1 MDAQSIITYKS
12 AFDSIMHDITADDGS
27 QMEVWH
33 ARELQQVCG
42 YARWENFQVAINR
55 AIDACNSQN
64 INIDDHFRDVTKT
77 IPMPK
82 GAQKEIKDI
91 LLTRY
96 ACYLIAQNGD
106 PKKEEIAFAQSYF
119 AVQTRRAELI
129 AERLKLQQRIE
140 KREELRASEKRL
152 SQNIYERGVDDKGF
166 ARIRSK
172 GDAALFGGYNTE
184 QMKKR
189 LGVKSGALA
198 DHLPQVTIAAKNL
211 ATEMTNFNVEAKD
224 LQGEP
229 SITTEHVQNN
239 RTVRAMLTERG
250 IKPELLPPAED
261 IKKVERRVAKEEK
274 LLGAG
279 QTLPRK

>member
-239 RTVRAMLTERG
+239 RTVRAMLAERG